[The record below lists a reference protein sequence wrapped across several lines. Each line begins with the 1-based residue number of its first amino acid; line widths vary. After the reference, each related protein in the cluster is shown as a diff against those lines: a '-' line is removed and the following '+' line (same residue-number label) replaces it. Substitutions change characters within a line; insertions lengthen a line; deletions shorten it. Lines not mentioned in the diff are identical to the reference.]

1 MSKTISFLTAGIIA
15 CLFAASCPRAFA
27 QFSYDLIVKNSNVEV
42 KLTLMDAQTDEPLPW
57 VSVYLT
63 NAGDTTITNFALSDE
78 KGNVKLKDVPAGK
91 YELNAELI
99 GYLPYKKEHTF
110 KGWQADLGIIKLKE
124 NPEFIDAASISAVGN
139 PVVIKKDTIEYNA
152 SSFKVG

>member
-57 VSVYLT
+57 V
-63 NAGDTTITNFALSDE
+63 
-78 KGNVKLKDVPAGK
+78 
-91 YELNAELI
+91 
-99 GYLPYKKEHTF
+99 
-110 KGWQADLGIIKLKE
+110 
-124 NPEFIDAASISAVGN
+124 
-139 PVVIKKDTIEYNA
+139 
-152 SSFKVG
+152 